1 VRLWVNLGIIYVVWG
16 STYLAIRYMVET
28 MPPLLGSGARFFI
41 AGLLFAIFLAVRR
54 GVSSLRV
61 TRAELLGCSFVGIAL
76 LLGGNGLVAVGENE
90 GVSSSVAA
98 LIVASIPL
106 WVVVLRR
113 VAGRERVATPTWVWI
128 LVGFGGVALLLLPG
142 DRPDD
147 APLGG
152 MLILVAAAFC
162 WANGSFWSGKLSI
175 PSDPI
180 RAAAVQMLVGGG
192 TMFLVALVAGEGGD
206 VDLGALSA
214 ESIAAFAYLVV
225 IGSLVAFTAFA
236 WLLKNAPVSQVATYA
251 FVNPVVAIGLGALFV
266 DEEVTPMMA
275 VASLVIVASVA
286 GTIRQEA
293 PRPPEPAEPEAVPT
307 GTPAHESVA

>member
-1 VRLWVNLGIIYVVWG
+1 MRLWVNLGIIYVVWG

-113 VAGRERVATPTWVWI
+113 VAGRERVASLTWLWI
-128 LVGFGGVALLLLPG
+128 LVGFGGVALLLLPA

-192 TMFLVALVAGEGGD
+192 AMFAVALVAGEGGD

-214 ESIAAFAYLVV
+214 ESLWAFAYLVV
-225 IGSLVAFTAFA
+225 IGSLVAFTAYA
-236 WLLKNAPVSQVATYA
+236 WLLKNAPISQVATYA

-266 DEEVTPMMA
+266 HEEVTPMMA
-275 VASLVIVASVA
+275 VASLVIIASVA